1 MKRANERRDMDVKGK
16 QHRGAEPR
24 AGKHPLSQA
33 RVKRGLSQAKLSDLS
48 GVPLP
53 HLSQVE
59 SFRRTLRPEEV
70 DALADALE
78 CGQAEIVA
86 SPELWAEGVE
96 EREERKERQKEERMR
111 GWSARTPFAPPRH
124 IEQIIPAAPGW
135 YAILKDRHY
144 HQRDGSEEVRA
155 PVAAWALM
163 RYGDGEGAGREIVG
177 VCATEGR
184 GMRPAT
190 EILGLVSYSSETLER
205 YRREREQEGV

>member
-1 MKRANERRDMDVKGK
+1 MDVKEK

-48 GVPLP
+48 GVP

-59 SFRRTLRPEEV
+59 NFRRALCPEEV

-78 CGQAEIVA
+78 CGQEEIVA

-96 EREERKERQKEERMR
+96 EREARKERKGREREEMMR
-111 GWSARTPFAPPRH
+111 DWSARTPWAPPRH

-135 YAILKDRHY
+135 YAILKDRRY
-144 HQRDGSEEVRA
+144 HQRHGSEEVRA

-163 RYGDGEGAGREIVG
+163 RYGDGEDAAREIVG
-177 VCATEGR
+177 VCATEEK
-184 GMRPAT
+184 GMRLAT
-190 EILGLVSYSSETLER
+190 EILGLVAYSSETLER